1 MWSSLQR
8 RRLALDKSI
17 LEKFFAGKVNWIN
30 QTSAGNTKVEVQM
43 TTSNNKYYTLRVY
56 VPKDYP
62 NACPTMVVSSHGP
75 LRKRNGDTF
84 GCCGYDH
91 TLGTQDGSTVICH
104 FRPSLWTAENT
115 LYQVFMK
122 GLLWLEAYEGHLR
135 TGKSLSVYLKEMPG

>member
-1 MWSSLQR
+1 MWSSSQR

-30 QTSAGNTKVEVQM
+30 QTSAGNTKVEVRM

-56 VPKDYP
+56 VPRDYP
-62 NACPTMVVSSHGP
+62 NACPSMSVSSHGR
-75 LRKRNGDTF
+75 LTRRDGSALYGFD
-84 GCCGYDH
+84 DH
-91 TLGTQDGSTVICH
+91 TLGTLDGSTQICH
-104 FRPSLWTAENT
+104 FRQELWTAENT

-135 TGKSLSVYLKEMPG
+135 TGKSLGVYLREMPG